1 MWKQISNE
9 EYHGEY
15 RNYLG
20 SSDLRRLLR
29 SPAHYRCPPTSPSEA
44 QEFGTLVHEA
54 ILEPE
59 LWAARRRPSAKLDR
73 RTKEGKALAE
83 WQEAQEQSLGL
94 KFVPEYN
101 YAKVCAIADSIRSS
115 LGATSILTGGVA
127 ESSGFGEYNEQPV
140 KIRCDYMTDEVIVD
154 LKTTTDAREFERS
167 VFTYGYDIQAAFYCA
182 VAEAIDGKK
191 RKFVW
196 LVVEKDAPY
205 GVQIYEPSEEV
216 MERGLNLVNK
226 GIETYKE
233 CAALD
238 VWPSYSSKSQIIQ
251 LPRWIK

>member
-9 EYHGEY
+9 DYHGEY

-29 SPAHYRCPPTSPSEA
+29 SPAHYRCLPTSPSEA

-59 LWAARRRPSAKLDR
+59 LWAARRRPLVKHDR
-73 RTKEGKALAE
+73 RTKEGKAIAE
-83 WQEAQEQSLGL
+83 WAELQEQSLGL
-94 KFVPEYN
+94 KFVPEHTYN
-101 YAKVCAIADSIRSS
+101 KVCAIADSVSAS

-127 ESSGFGEYNEQPV
+127 ESSGFTELYGQPV
-140 KIRCDYMTDEVIVD
+140 KIRPDYMTDEVIVD
-154 LKTTTDAREFERS
+154 LKTTVDAREFERS
-167 VFTYGYDIQAAFYCA
+167 VFTFGYDIQAAFYTQ
-182 VAEAIDGKK
+182 VAKVIDGKS
-191 RKFVW
+191 RKFIW
-196 LVVEKDAPY
+196 IVVEKDAPY
-205 GVQIYEPSEEV
+205 GVQIYEPSAEV
-216 MERGLNLVNK
+216 MERGMNLVKK

-238 VWPSYSSKSQIIQ
+238 AWPGYSSKTQTIQ